1 MTRITIVGLDLAKK
15 VFQVHGVDAEGKVIV
30 ARQLRRQQVLTFFAK
45 LPPCLVGMEACGSA
59 HYWAREIAKLGH
71 TARLMPPKYVKAY
84 VKRGK
89 TDAGDAAAICEAVS
103 RPSMTFVP
111 VKSVVQ
117 QGLSM
122 LHSVR
127 SKLVSQR
134 TQLVNAVRGH
144 LSELGIV
151 AERGLLGLAE
161 LAAVVRDQTDERLP
175 AAARAALLVMV
186 NQIEMVS
193 AEIAKLET
201 ALRKEN
207 KASDLGRRLETIP
220 SVGPVIASA
229 FRARVTK
236 PELFKN
242 GRHLAA
248 WIGIV
253 PENDSTGGKP
263 KQKGLSKKGDRYLR
277 ALLVSGAMAIVR
289 QARMR
294 PERYPWVA
302 NLLTRM
308 SAKQAAIALANKNA
322 RIAWV
327 VMVRGGGYEAGHRAP
342 AYRGAALPVPAVA

>member
-1 MTRITIVGLDLAKK
+1 MTKVTTIGLDLAKN
-15 VFQVHGVDAEGKVIV
+15 VFQVHGVDAEGNVCV
-30 ARQLRRQQVLTFFAK
+30 ARQLRRKEVLAFFAK
-45 LPPCLVGMEACGSA
+45 LPPCLIGMEACGSA

-71 TARLMPPKYVKAY
+71 TVKLMPAKYVKAY

-111 VKSVVQ
+111 VKGVEQ

-127 SKLVSQR
+127 SQLVSQR

-151 AERGLLGLAE
+151 AERGLLGLAK
-161 LAAVVRDQTDERLP
+161 LVAIARDKEDERLP
-175 AAARAALLVMV
+175 PMARAALLMMV
-186 NQIEMVS
+186 NQIEMIG
-193 AEIAKLET
+193 AEITKLNT

-207 KASDLGRRLETIP
+207 RANDIGRRLETIP

-248 WIGIV
+248 WIGII

-277 ALLVSGAMAIVR
+277 ALLVNGAMAIVR
-289 QARMR
+289 QAKMR
-294 PERYPWVA
+294 PDKHPWVA
-302 NLLTRM
+302 SLLARM
-308 SAKQAAIALANKNA
+308 PAKMAAIAIANKTA

-327 VMVRGGGYEAGHRAP
+327 MMVRGGVYEADHRAP
-342 AYRGAALPVPAVA
+342 AYRHTILPAAE

>member
-1 MTRITIVGLDLAKK
+1 MTKITTIGLDLAKK
-15 VFQVHGVDAEGKVIV
+15 VFQVQSVDTEGKIIV
-30 ARQLRRQQVLTFFAK
+30 ARQLRRKQVLAFFAK
-45 LPPCLVGMEACGSA
+45 LPPCLVGIEACGSA
-59 HYWAREIAKLGH
+59 HFWAREITKLGH
-71 TARLMPPKYVKAY
+71 TVKLMPPNYVKAY

-89 TDAGDAAAICEAVS
+89 TDAGDAAAICEAVT

-111 VKSVVQ
+111 IKSVGQ

-127 SKLVSQR
+127 SQLVSQR

-144 LSELGIV
+144 LSELGII

-161 LAAVVRDQTDERLP
+161 LSAIVRDKADDRLSV
-175 AAARAALLVMV
+175 AARAALFVIV
-186 NQIEMVS
+186 NQIEMIG
-193 AEIAKLET
+193 AEIAKLDT

-207 KASDLGRRLETIP
+207 KASDVGRRLETIP

-229 FRARVTK
+229 LRARVTK

-248 WIGIV
+248 WIGVV

-277 ALLVSGAMAIVR
+277 ALLVSGAMAVVR

-294 PERYPWVA
+294 PDRYPWVA

-327 VMVRGGGYEAGHRAP
+327 VMVRGGVYEAGHRAP
-342 AYRGAALPVPAVA
+342 AYRGAAQPEPAVA